1 MWAGMAMMAGT
12 AVFMLPTHTNTEKYS
27 PLETS
32 FELENELVGL
42 LQMDQTAPELD
53 EDAVKL
59 NLNTIGDNVVH
70 YNIIPGQ

>member
-42 LQMDQTAPELD
+42 LQMD
-53 EDAVKL
+53 
-59 NLNTIGDNVVH
+59 
-70 YNIIPGQ
+70 